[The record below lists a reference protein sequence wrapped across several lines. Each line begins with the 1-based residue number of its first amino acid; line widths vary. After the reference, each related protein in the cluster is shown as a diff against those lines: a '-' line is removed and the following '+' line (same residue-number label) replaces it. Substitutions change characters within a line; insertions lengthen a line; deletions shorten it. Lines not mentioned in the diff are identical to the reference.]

1 MYAFLLLNA
10 DIASFFSGAMEGI
23 FTRLLQAGEDEDGS
37 DEVMGLIRERLLKF
51 LVAKVKQ
58 YGDLEKDVEDYI
70 MQQSKK
76 VMVKLYLTSYLSF

>member
-1 MYAFLLLNA
+1 M
-10 DIASFFSGAMEGI
+10 
-23 FTRLLQAGEDEDGS
+23 LQAGEDEDGS